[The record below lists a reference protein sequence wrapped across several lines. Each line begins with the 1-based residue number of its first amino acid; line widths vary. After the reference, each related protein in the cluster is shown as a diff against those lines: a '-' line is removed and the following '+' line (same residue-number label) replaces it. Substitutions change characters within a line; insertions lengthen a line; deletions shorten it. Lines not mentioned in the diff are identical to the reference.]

1 MLHQGHISM
10 KYFVKSV
17 YERKICSLSAPF
29 AARPPKTFPSPCPT
43 PVFPTATTS
52 PFSARVSYQNFP
64 GPCVL
69 LKLLAQ
75 NFLLSFRASC
85 HASRAPLLTHV
96 ARGRGRREQQP
107 KDAAF
112 CFTRKAARQWVGFS
126 GLAHRPRIITD
137 QISDISRGMNVLWCV
152 FYFISLSYNPP
163 SNGTRFSLPPPRR
176 VVLAGSVGGVVLDGV
191 VLCAWPPPNGG
202 ARENVECEIK
212 KTWQ

>member
-1 MLHQGHISM
+1 MLS
-10 KYFVKSV
+10 F
-17 YERKICSLSAPF
+17 CSF
-29 AARPPKTFPSPCPT
+29 RRPPAKDFPIPLPNARFSYGYDFTFFGQSFLPE
-43 PVFPTATTS
+43 FPWAMRLAQVAGTKLS
-52 PFSARVSYQNFP
+52 PFLQ
-64 GPCVL
+64 GVL
-69 LKLLAQ
+69 PR
-75 NFLLSFRASC
+75 LSR
-85 HASRAPLLTHV
+85 PLLTHV